1 VALILAGF
9 GINFVFPTVY
19 YFIARSYAPQI
30 VGKMSGLWAGIGT
43 FGGVLGLYIA
53 GVTVKSQNSYQT
65 TFSLQVLVAVIG
77 FLLTFVLIKLRKA
90 EQAVLTGQ

>member
-1 VALILAGF
+1 
-9 GINFVFPTVY
+9 
-19 YFIARSYAPQI
+19 
-30 VGKMSGLWAGIGT
+30 MSGLWAGIGT

>member
-1 VALILAGF
+1 
-9 GINFVFPTVY
+9 
-19 YFIARSYAPQI
+19 
-30 VGKMSGLWAGIGT
+30 
-43 FGGVLGLYIA
+43 VLGLYIA